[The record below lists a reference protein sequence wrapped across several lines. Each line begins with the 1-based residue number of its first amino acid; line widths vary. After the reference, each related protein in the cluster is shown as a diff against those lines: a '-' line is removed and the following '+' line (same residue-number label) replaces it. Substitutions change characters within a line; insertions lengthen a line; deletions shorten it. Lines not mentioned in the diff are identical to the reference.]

1 MVGLRM
7 DGEPGM
13 REDAVPNP
21 GPESAGF
28 SFDMAADVLLE
39 RYGFIG
45 CVLEPLCYSENH
57 TYRVTRQ
64 NGKPVA
70 TLRICRPG
78 YRSLRELQAEIDWLS
93 HLNNEVK
100 LEGIE
105 IIRPIPAL
113 DGSTVQVVTL
123 PDGGVFHGVAFAYMD
138 GVTPDEGDGEAMCR
152 LFRRLGLLAATLH
165 EQTRDFGP
173 GAALDE
179 QTRGHVPGVALHE
192 HARNLRSAA
201 APREHDQGLG
211 LDAALHK
218 QAWDLAAAITP
229 CEHDQGLEVTTG
241 PCGTFELP
249 ITRPVLDCDTTL
261 GPNALWGDWRVFA
274 GFTSQEKELLERAE
288 TCIRSAMAAYGK
300 PHERFGLI
308 HADMRLANLLVEGE
322 TLRLLD
328 FDDCAYSWHLFDLA
342 ASLSFIEARP
352 DVPDLIA
359 AWLEGYRAASTAH
372 PLEEADMAV
381 IPSLIMMR
389 RLQLTAWLATRH
401 DSDPVPALLS
411 TWKQDTLALAARYL
425 QS

>member
-1 MVGLRM
+1 MV
-7 DGEPGM
+7 DESGM

-21 GPESAGF
+21 GPESARS
-28 SFDMAADVLLE
+28 SFDIAADALLE

-64 NGKPVA
+64 NGKPIA

-113 DGSTVQVVTL
+113 DGSAVQVVTL
-123 PDGGVFHGVAFAYMD
+123 PDGSVFHGVAFAYMD

-152 LFRRLGLLAATLH
+152 LFRRLGSLAA
-165 EQTRDFGP
+165 
-173 GAALDE
+173 
-179 QTRGHVPGVALHE
+179 ALHE
-192 HARNLRSAA
+192 HTRGLEPAAAPHEHDQEVEVTTAAPCELNQGPRPGITLGEQMRGLGAAA
-201 APREHDQGLG
+201 APR
-211 LDAALHK
+211 ASF
-218 QAWDLAAAITP
+218 IP
-229 CEHDQGLEVTTG
+229 
-241 PCGTFELP
+241 P
-249 ITRPVLDCDTTL
+249 IARPVWDCDTTL
-261 GPNALWGDWRVFA
+261 GPHALWGDWRVFA
-274 GFTSQEKELLERAE
+274 GFTPQERRLLERAE
-288 TCIRSAMAAYGK
+288 TRIRAAMAAYGK
-300 PHERFGLI
+300 PRERFGLI
-308 HADMRLANLLVEGE
+308 HADMRLANLLVEGDI
-322 TLRLLD
+322 LKLLD

-342 ASLSFIEARP
+342 ASLSFIEGRP
-352 DVPDLIA
+352 DVPDLIS
-359 AWLEGYRAASTAH
+359 AWLEGYRAAFTAH

-425 QS
+425 GPRCLS

>member
-1 MVGLRM
+1 MV
-7 DGEPGM
+7 DEPGM

-21 GPESAGF
+21 GSESAGS
-28 SFDMAADVLLE
+28 SFNIAANVLLE

-45 CVLEPLCYSENH
+45 CVPEPLCYSENH

-78 YRSLRELQAEIDWLS
+78 YRSLRELQAEIDWLF

-105 IIRPIPAL
+105 IIRPILAL
-113 DGSTVQVVTL
+113 DGSAVQAVML
-123 PDGGVFHGVAFAYMD
+123 PDGSVFHGVAFAYMD
-138 GVTPDEGDGEAMCR
+138 GVTPDEGDGETMCR
-152 LFRRLGLLAATLH
+152 LFRRLGLLAA
-165 EQTRDFGP
+165 
-173 GAALDE
+173 
-179 QTRGHVPGVALHE
+179 ALHE
-192 HARNLRSAA
+192 HTRGLGAAAAPHEHDREFEATTAAPCELNQGLRPSITLGEQMRGLGAAA
-201 APREHDQGLG
+201 APR
-211 LDAALHK
+211 ASF
-218 QAWDLAAAITP
+218 TP
-229 CEHDQGLEVTTG
+229 
-241 PCGTFELP
+241 P
-249 ITRPVLDCDTTL
+249 IARPVWDCDTTL
-261 GPNALWGDWRVFA
+261 GPHALWGDWRVFV
-274 GFTSQEKELLERAE
+274 GFTPQEKELLERAE
-288 TCIRSAMAAYGK
+288 GRIRAAMAAYGK
-300 PHERFGLI
+300 PRERFGLI
-308 HADMRLANLLVEGE
+308 HADMRLANLLVEGD
-322 TLRLLD
+322 TLKLLD

-352 DVPDLIA
+352 DLADLIA

-372 PLEEADMAV
+372 PLEEADVAV

>member
-1 MVGLRM
+1 MV
-7 DGEPGM
+7 DEPGM

-21 GPESAGF
+21 GPESAG
-28 SFDMAADVLLE
+28 SLFDIAADVLLE
-39 RYGFIG
+39 RDGFIG
-45 CVLEPLCYSENH
+45 YVLEPLCYSENH

-100 LEGIE
+100 LEGTE

-113 DGSTVQVVTL
+113 DGSAVQVVTL

-152 LFRRLGLLAATLH
+152 LFRRLGSLAA
-165 EQTRDFGP
+165 
-173 GAALDE
+173 
-179 QTRGHVPGVALHE
+179 ALHE
-192 HARNLRSAA
+192 HTRGLEPAAALHEHDQEFEATTA
-201 APREHDQGLG
+201 APRELNQGLRPGITLGEQMRG
-211 LDAALHK
+211 LG
-218 QAWDLAAAITP
+218 AAAVPHASFI
-229 CEHDQGLEVTTG
+229 
-241 PCGTFELP
+241 LP
-249 ITRPVLDCDTTL
+249 VTRPVWDCDTTL
-261 GPNALWGDWRVFA
+261 GSHALWGDWRVFA
-274 GFTSQEKELLERAE
+274 GFTPQEKELLERAE
-288 TCIRSAMAAYGK
+288 TRICAAMVAYGK
-300 PHERFGLI
+300 PRERFGLI
-308 HADMRLANLLVEGE
+308 HADMRLANLLVEGDI
-322 TLRLLD
+322 LKLLD

-352 DVPDLIA
+352 DLPDLVA
-359 AWLEGYRAASTAH
+359 AWLEGYRAVSTAY
-372 PLEEADMAV
+372 PLVGADMAV

-411 TWKQDTLALAARYL
+411 AWKQDTLALAARYL

>member
-78 YRSLRELQAEIDWLS
+78 YRSLRELQAEIDWLF
-93 HLNNEVK
+93 HLYGEVK

-113 DGSTVQVVTL
+113 DGSAVQAVTL

-138 GVTPDEGDGEAMCR
+138 GVNPDEGDGETMR
-152 LFRRLGLLAATLH
+152 HLFRRLGSLAA
-165 EQTRDFGP
+165 
-173 GAALDE
+173 
-179 QTRGHVPGVALHE
+179 ALHE
-192 HARNLRSAA
+192 HTR
-201 APREHDQGLG
+201 
-211 LDAALHK
+211 
-218 QAWDLAAAITP
+218 
-229 CEHDQGLEVTTG
+229 GLEVTTG
-241 PCGTFELP
+241 LCRASKLS
-249 ITRPVLDCDTTL
+249 ITRSVWDCGSTL
-261 GPNALWGDWRVFA
+261 GPHALWGDWRVFA

-322 TLRLLD
+322 TLKLLD

>member
-1 MVGLRM
+1 MV
-7 DGEPGM
+7 DEPGM

-21 GPESAGF
+21 GPESAGS
-28 SFDMAADVLLE
+28 SFDMAADALLE

-64 NGKPVA
+64 NGEPIA

-78 YRSLRELQAEIDWLS
+78 YRSLRELQVEIDWLS

-113 DGSTVQVVTL
+113 DGSTVQVVML
-123 PDGGVFHGVAFAYMD
+123 PDGGVFHGVAFAYVD
-138 GVTPDEGDGEAMCR
+138 GVTPDEGDGEAMHR
-152 LFRRLGLLAATLH
+152 LFRRLGSLAA
-165 EQTRDFGP
+165 
-173 GAALDE
+173 
-179 QTRGHVPGVALHE
+179 ALHE
-192 HARNLRSAA
+192 HTRGLEPAAALHEHDQVFEATTAAPCELNQGPGPGITLGEQMRGLGAAA
-201 APREHDQGLG
+201 APR
-211 LDAALHK
+211 ASF
-218 QAWDLAAAITP
+218 IP
-229 CEHDQGLEVTTG
+229 
-241 PCGTFELP
+241 P
-249 ITRPVLDCDTTL
+249 IARPVWDCDTTL
-261 GPNALWGDWRVFA
+261 GSHALWGDWRVFV
-274 GFTSQEKELLERAE
+274 GFTPQERRLLERAE
-288 TCIRSAMAAYGK
+288 TRIRADMAAYGK
-300 PHERFGLI
+300 PRERFGLI
-308 HADMRLANLLVEGE
+308 HADMRLANLLVEDDI
-322 TLRLLD
+322 LKLLD

-342 ASLSFIEARP
+342 ASLSFIEVRP

-372 PLEEADMAV
+372 PLEETDMAV

-411 TWKQDTLALAARYL
+411 AWKQDTLALAARYL
-425 QS
+425 QG

>member
-1 MVGLRM
+1 MV
-7 DGEPGM
+7 DEPGM
-13 REDAVPNP
+13 QENAVPNP
-21 GPESAGF
+21 GSESAGF
-28 SFDMAADVLLE
+28 SFDIAANALLE

-78 YRSLRELQAEIDWLS
+78 YRSLRELQAEIDWLL
-93 HLNNEVK
+93 HLNNKVK
-100 LEGIE
+100 LDDIE

-113 DGSTVQVVTL
+113 DGSAVQAVTL

-138 GVTPDEGDGEAMCR
+138 GVTPDEGDGEAMRR
-152 LFRRLGLLAATLH
+152 LFRRLGSLAA
-165 EQTRDFGP
+165 
-173 GAALDE
+173 
-179 QTRGHVPGVALHE
+179 ALHE
-192 HARNLRSAA
+192 HTRGLGAAVTPNELNQALRPGTALDELTQGLGTAA
-201 APREHDQGLG
+201 APR
-211 LDAALHK
+211 ASF
-218 QAWDLAAAITP
+218 IP
-229 CEHDQGLEVTTG
+229 
-241 PCGTFELP
+241 P
-249 ITRPVLDCDTTL
+249 ITRPVWDCDTTL
-261 GPNALWGDWRVFA
+261 SPNAPWGNWRDFA
-274 GFTSQEKELLERAE
+274 GFVPQERRFLERAE
-288 TCIRSAMAAYGK
+288 TRIRADMAAYGK
-300 PHERFGLI
+300 PRERFGLI
-308 HADMRLANLLVEGE
+308 HADMRLANLLVEGDI
-322 TLRLLD
+322 LKLLD

-342 ASLSFIEARP
+342 ASLSFIEGRP

>member
-1 MVGLRM
+1 MV
-7 DGEPGM
+7 DEPGM
-13 REDAVPNP
+13 QEDAVPNP

-28 SFDMAADVLLE
+28 SFDIAANALLE

-45 CVLEPLCYSENH
+45 CALEPLCYSENH

-78 YRSLRELQAEIDWLS
+78 YRSLGELQAEIDWLS

-105 IIRPIPAL
+105 IIRPILAL
-113 DGSTVQVVTL
+113 DGSAVQVVTL
-123 PDGGVFHGVAFAYMD
+123 PDGGVFHGVAFAYMG
-138 GVTPDEGDGEAMCR
+138 GVTPDEGDGGAMRR
-152 LFRRLGLLAATLH
+152 LFRRLGSLAAALH
-165 EQTRDFGP
+165 E
-173 GAALDE
+173 L
-179 QTRGHVPGVALHE
+179 TRGLEPAAALHE
-192 HARNLRSAA
+192 HDQEFEATTA
-201 APREHDQGLG
+201 APRELNQGLRPGITLGEQMRG
-211 LDAALHK
+211 LGAVAAPR
-218 QAWDLAAAITP
+218 ASFIP
-229 CEHDQGLEVTTG
+229 
-241 PCGTFELP
+241 P
-249 ITRPVLDCDTTL
+249 IARPVWDCDTTL
-261 GPNALWGDWRVFA
+261 GPHALWGDWRVFV
-274 GFTSQEKELLERAE
+274 GFTPQEKELLERAE
-288 TCIRSAMAAYGK
+288 ERIRCVMAAYGK
-300 PHERFGLI
+300 SCERFGLI
-308 HADMRLANLLVEGE
+308 HADMRLANLLVEGDI
-322 TLRLLD
+322 LKLLD

-359 AWLEGYRAASTAH
+359 TWLEGYRAASTAY
-372 PLEEADMAV
+372 PLEEADIAV

-425 QS
+425 QG

>member
-1 MVGLRM
+1 MV
-7 DGEPGM
+7 DEPAM
-13 REDAVPNP
+13 REDAVPNL
-21 GPESAGF
+21 GSESAGS
-28 SFDMAADVLLE
+28 SFDIAADVLLE

-57 TYRVTRQ
+57 TYRVTRRDE
-64 NGKPVA
+64 KSVA

-105 IIRPIPAL
+105 IIRPILAL
-113 DGSTVQVVTL
+113 DGSTVQAVTL

-138 GVTPDEGDGEAMCR
+138 GVTPDEGDGETMCR
-152 LFRRLGLLAATLH
+152 LFRRLGSLAA
-165 EQTRDFGP
+165 
-173 GAALDE
+173 
-179 QTRGHVPGVALHE
+179 ALHE
-192 HARNLRSAA
+192 HTRGLGAAA
-201 APREHDQGLG
+201 APR
-211 LDAALHK
+211 ASF
-218 QAWDLAAAITP
+218 IP
-229 CEHDQGLEVTTG
+229 
-241 PCGTFELP
+241 P
-249 ITRPVLDCDTTL
+249 ITRPVWDCETAL
-261 GPNALWGDWRVFA
+261 GSHALWGDWRVFA
-274 GFTSQEKELLERAE
+274 GFTPQEKELLERAE
-288 TCIRSAMAAYGK
+288 TRIRAAMVAYGK
-300 PHERFGLI
+300 PRERFGLI
-308 HADMRLANLLVEGE
+308 HADMRLANLLVEGDI
-322 TLRLLD
+322 LKLLD
-328 FDDCAYSWHLFDLA
+328 FDDCAYGWHLFDLA

-352 DVPDLIA
+352 DLPDLVA

-411 TWKQDTLALAARYL
+411 TWKQDTLALAVRYL

>member
-1 MVGLRM
+1 MV
-7 DGEPGM
+7 DEPGIW
-13 REDAVPNP
+13 EDAVPNP
-21 GPESAGF
+21 ESESAGS
-28 SFDMAADVLLE
+28 SFDIAADVLLE

-57 TYRVTRQ
+57 TYRVTRL

-78 YRSLRELQAEIDWLS
+78 YRSLGELQAEIDWLF

-100 LEGIE
+100 LESIE

-113 DGSTVQVVTL
+113 DGSTVQVVAL

-138 GVTPDEGDGEAMCR
+138 GVTPDEGDGETMRR
-152 LFRRLGLLAATLH
+152 LFRRLGSLAA
-165 EQTRDFGP
+165 
-173 GAALDE
+173 
-179 QTRGHVPGVALHE
+179 ALHE
-192 HARNLRSAA
+192 HTRGLGPAAALHEHDQEFEATTAAPRELNQGLRPGITLGEQMRGLGAAA
-201 APREHDQGLG
+201 APR
-211 LDAALHK
+211 ASF
-218 QAWDLAAAITP
+218 IP
-229 CEHDQGLEVTTG
+229 
-241 PCGTFELP
+241 P
-249 ITRPVLDCDTTL
+249 IARPVWDCDTTL
-261 GPNALWGDWRVFA
+261 GPHALWGDWRVFV
-274 GFTSQEKELLERAE
+274 GFTPQEKELLERAE
-288 TCIRSAMAAYGK
+288 RRIRTALAAYGK
-300 PHERFGLI
+300 PRERFGLI
-308 HADMRLANLLVEGE
+308 HADMRLANLLVEGDI
-322 TLRLLD
+322 LKLLD

-359 AWLEGYRAASTAH
+359 AWLEGYRDASTVH
-372 PLEEADMAV
+372 PLEEVDMAV

-425 QS
+425 GPRCLS

>member
-1 MVGLRM
+1 MV
-7 DGEPGM
+7 DEPGM
-13 REDAVPNP
+13 REDAVPNL

-28 SFDMAADVLLE
+28 SFDIAADVLLE

-113 DGSTVQVVTL
+113 DGSAVQAVTL

-138 GVTPDEGDGEAMCR
+138 GVTPDEGDGEAMR
-152 LFRRLGLLAATLH
+152 YLFRRLGSLAA
-165 EQTRDFGP
+165 
-173 GAALDE
+173 
-179 QTRGHVPGVALHE
+179 ALHE
-192 HARNLRSAA
+192 HTRGLGAAA
-201 APREHDQGLG
+201 APR
-211 LDAALHK
+211 ASF
-218 QAWDLAAAITP
+218 IP
-229 CEHDQGLEVTTG
+229 
-241 PCGTFELP
+241 P
-249 ITRPVLDCDTTL
+249 IARPVWDCDTTL
-261 GPNALWGDWRVFA
+261 GTHALWGDWRVFA
-274 GFTSQEKELLERAE
+274 GFTPQERVLLERAE
-288 TCIRSAMAAYGK
+288 TRIRCVMAAYGK
-300 PHERFGLI
+300 PRERFGLI
-308 HADMRLANLLVEGE
+308 HADMRLANLLVEGDI
-322 TLRLLD
+322 LKLLD

-352 DVPDLIA
+352 DLPDLVA

-372 PLEEADMAV
+372 PLEEADVAV

-425 QS
+425 QG

>member
-1 MVGLRM
+1 MV
-7 DGEPGM
+7 DEPGM

-21 GPESAGF
+21 GPESAGS
-28 SFDMAADVLLE
+28 SFDMAADVLLK

-113 DGSTVQVVTL
+113 DSSTVQVVTL

-152 LFRRLGLLAATLH
+152 LFRRLGSLAA
-165 EQTRDFGP
+165 
-173 GAALDE
+173 
-179 QTRGHVPGVALHE
+179 ALHE
-192 HARNLRSAA
+192 HTRGLGAAAAPHEHDQEFEATTA
-201 APREHDQGLG
+201 APRELNQGLRPGITLGEQMRG
-211 LDAALHK
+211 LG
-218 QAWDLAAAITP
+218 AAAVPHASFI
-229 CEHDQGLEVTTG
+229 
-241 PCGTFELP
+241 LP
-249 ITRPVLDCDTTL
+249 IARPVWDCDTTL
-261 GPNALWGDWRVFA
+261 GPHALWGDWRVFA
-274 GFTSQEKELLERAE
+274 GFTPQEKELLERAE
-288 TCIRSAMAAYGK
+288 TRIRAALVAYGK
-300 PHERFGLI
+300 PRERFGLI
-308 HADMRLANLLVEGE
+308 HADMRLANLLVEGDI
-322 TLRLLD
+322 LKLLD

-352 DVPDLIA
+352 DLPDLVA
-359 AWLEGYRAASTAH
+359 AWIEGYRTASTAH
-372 PLEEADMAV
+372 PLVEADVAV

-401 DSDPVPALLS
+401 DSDPVSALLPA
-411 TWKQDTLALAARYL
+411 WKTDTLSLAAHYL
-425 QS
+425 QG